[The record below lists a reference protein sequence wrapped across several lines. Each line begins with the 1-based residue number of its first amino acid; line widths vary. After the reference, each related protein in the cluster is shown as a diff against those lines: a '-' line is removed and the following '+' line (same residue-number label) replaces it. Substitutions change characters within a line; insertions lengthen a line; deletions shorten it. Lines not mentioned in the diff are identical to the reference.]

1 MALIKLFSNTERFE
15 NQPGNYYKYAKNVKK
30 KKTEWTEIWTTLPYL
45 LANFSVID

>member
-30 KKTEWTEIWTTLPYL
+30 KKDWVNRDLDYVAIS
-45 LANFSVID
+45 AG